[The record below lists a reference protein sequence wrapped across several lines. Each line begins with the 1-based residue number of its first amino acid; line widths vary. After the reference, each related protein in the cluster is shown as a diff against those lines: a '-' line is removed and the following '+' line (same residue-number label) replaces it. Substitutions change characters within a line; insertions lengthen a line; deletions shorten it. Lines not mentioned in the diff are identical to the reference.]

1 MARRELTCESF
12 LIYPDGRTVPVQAL
26 SDGERELWRENMRR
40 RLSRELSGYY
50 TQHPAEYEA
59 LCRELDEREG
69 RTA

>member
-26 SDGERELWRENMRR
+26 SGEERERWRENMRR

-59 LCRELDEREG
+59 LCREMDEREG